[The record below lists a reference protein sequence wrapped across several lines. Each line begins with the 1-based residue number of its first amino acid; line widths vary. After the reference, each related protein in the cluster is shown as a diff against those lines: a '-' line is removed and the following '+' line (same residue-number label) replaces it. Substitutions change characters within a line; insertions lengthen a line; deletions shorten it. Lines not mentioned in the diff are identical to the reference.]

1 MPQHQRRQ
9 PELANVTP
17 DKPLFFFFFKLHHLI
32 QSRHIFKKAGVV
44 FLYVPSLPLS
54 VCCQFDYFLD
64 FFPLSLSSETHTHT
78 PLPVSANA
86 ALLCRGGKGRKKRLK
101 REVSTFNK
109 RAQQDEVKAD
119 YRAADMLTI

>member
-17 DKPLFFFFFKLHHLI
+17 DKPLFFFNYTTLFKVDTYL
-32 QSRHIFKKAGVV
+32 KKAGVV

-78 PLPVSANA
+78 HPSLCQLMLHYSAEEE
-86 ALLCRGGKGRKKRLK
+86 REEKRLK

-119 YRAADMLTI
+119 

>member
-1 MPQHQRRQ
+1 M
-9 PELANVTP
+9 
-17 DKPLFFFFFKLHHLI
+17 
-32 QSRHIFKKAGVV
+32 V

-64 FFPLSLSSETHTHT
+64 FFPLSLSSETHTH
-78 PLPVSANA
+78 PSLCQLMLHYSAEE
-86 ALLCRGGKGRKKRLK
+86 REEKKRLK

-119 YRAADMLTI
+119 YRAADMLTV